1 LESRFVCGVAGFSG
15 FTTPAE
21 ASGCKAAAV
30 CIEQSRRIMFRI
42 LGVIAVGI
50 STMSMAWSQA
60 AAMRAEPTAQQKQI
74 VADFEKRVNDY
85 LALRK
90 KVAGTSPAPTTSA
103 EKLADTQKQ
112 LAAKIRNARNGAKQ
126 GEIFTPQISGYLR
139 KEIAKT
145 LQGTQGA
152 KLRAS
157 LKHGEPARGVPVQ
170 VNGLYPPNVP
180 LQSTPASLLMNLPP
194 LPKELEYRIVNDD
207 LVLHDTAANTIV
219 DFLPH
224 AVPGA

>member
-1 LESRFVCGVAGFSG
+1 
-15 FTTPAE
+15 
-21 ASGCKAAAV
+21 
-30 CIEQSRRIMFRI
+30 MFRI
-42 LGVIAVGI
+42 LAVIAVGL
-50 STMSMAWSQA
+50 SMTPVTWAQA
-60 AAMRAEPTAQQKQI
+60 ASMRAEPTPQQKQI
-74 VADFEKRVNDY
+74 VAEFEKRVNDY
-85 LALRK
+85 LSLRK
-90 KVAGTSPAPTTSA
+90 KVAGASPAPTTSA
-103 EKLADTQKQ
+103 EKLADTQKE
-112 LAAKIRNARNGAKQ
+112 LASKIQNARNGAKQ
-126 GEIFTPQISGYLR
+126 GDIFTPEIGGYFR

-157 LKHGEPARGVPVQ
+157 LKHAEPARGVPVQ

-180 LQSTPASLLMNLPP
+180 LQSTPASLLMNLQQ

>member
-1 LESRFVCGVAGFSG
+1 
-15 FTTPAE
+15 
-21 ASGCKAAAV
+21 
-30 CIEQSRRIMFRI
+30 MFRI
-42 LGVIAVGI
+42 LALIAVGV
-50 STMSMAWSQA
+50 TPVAWAQTA
-60 AAMRAEPTAQQKQI
+60 TMRAEPSPQQKQI

-90 KVAGTSPAPTTSA
+90 KVAGTSPAPTASA
-103 EKLADTQKQ
+103 EKLADTQKE
-112 LAAKIRNARNGAKQ
+112 LAAKIQNARNGAKQ
-126 GEIFTPQISGYLR
+126 GDIFTPQISGYLR

-145 LQGTQGA
+145 LQGTQGS

-157 LKHGEPARGVPVQ
+157 LKHSEPVRGMPVQ
-170 VNGLYPPNVP
+170 VNGVYPANLP
-180 LQSTPASLLMNLPP
+180 LQSTPASLLINLPP

-224 AVPGA
+224 ALPGA